1 MQQGPNSSRRW
12 VWSHGA
18 IAAAILM
25 IAAAGAGSQAFAA
38 ASPSATTGN
47 AQQVQFASAT
57 VTGTVNPGGSATDY
71 HFEYGTSSTYGLQ
84 TSAASAGA
92 GTSNVAVQQSLS
104 GLTPKTT
111 YHYRLVASSAG
122 GATTFGLDATF
133 VTSATPAPTV
143 ATGAATSVGFASATV
158 AGSLNPEGVP
168 TTYYFQYGTTPGYGT
183 KTAVQSAQPG
193 TSTQAVN
200 DQLTGLAAATIYHY
214 RLVAT
219 SAGGTV
225 VGSDATFTTT
235 KTPAPVVLTAAPTSV
250 STTSATVNATVN
262 PSGVA
267 TNYYFQYG
275 TTSGYGHDTTTHSA
289 GSGTTATAFSSA
301 VSALTPGTTYHY
313 RVVAVSAGGT
323 VVGHD
328 VTFTTAKTPLPSA
341 VTGPAAAI
349 TTTTAS
355 LTGTIDPR
363 GAAASYYFLY
373 GTKSPT
379 VRTASA
385 SAGAGSSGVAVSAAL
400 ADLAPDTT
408 YSYRLVAVG
417 AKTVTGSTRHFT
429 TAKIPLVLALTAS
442 ANPVLAGARVTF
454 NGALTGSGA
463 GVRTVVLQVEP
474 YPFQSGFT
482 SVGAPEETSASG
494 TFAFTLS
501 SPTVNTMVRA
511 VTVGG
516 SPALAT
522 AVTLERVTVRVSV
535 HVRRHGRSA
544 RFSGVLAPAGAPVVI
559 QIQRWLRGRWI
570 TIVRTTAHSIPGGVS
585 AYSRTLKRP
594 YRGRYR
600 IVAHVRDGSLLSGR
614 SRVVRL
620 E

>member
-1 MQQGPNSSRRW
+1 MQHGPNGSRRRA
-12 VWSHGA
+12 WSRGA
-18 IAAAILM
+18 IAAAIL
-25 IAAAGAGSQAFAA
+25 ILAAGAAGSQALAA

-57 VTGTVNPGGSATDY
+57 VTGTVNPAGTATSY
-71 HFEYGTSSTYGLQ
+71 YFEYGTSSAYGLQ
-84 TSAASAGA
+84 TSAAAAGA

-122 GATTFGLDATF
+122 GGTTFGLDATF
-133 VTSATPAPTV
+133 VTTATPAPAVT
-143 ATGAATSVGFASATV
+143 TGAATSVSFASATV
-158 AGSLNPEGVP
+158 TGSLNPEGVP
-168 TTYYFQYGTTPGYGT
+168 TTYYFEYGTTPAYGT
-183 KTAVQSAQPG
+183 KTAVQSAQSG
-193 TSTQAVN
+193 TSAQAVN
-200 DQLTGLAAATIYHY
+200 DQLTGLAAATTYHY

-250 STTSATVNATVN
+250 STISATVNATVN

-289 GSGTTATAFSSA
+289 GSGTTALAFSSA
-301 VSALTPGTTYHY
+301 LSGLTPGTTYHY

-323 VVGHD
+323 VAGND
-328 VTFTTAKTPLPSA
+328 VTFATAKTPSPSA

-355 LTGTIDPR
+355 LTGTIDPN
-363 GAAASYYFLY
+363 GASASYYFLY

-379 VRTASA
+379 IRTASA
-385 SAGAGSSGVAVSAAL
+385 SAGAGTTAIAVSAAL
-400 ADLAPDTT
+400 ADLAPATT

-429 TAKIPLVLALTAS
+429 TAKIPLVLALTAT
-442 ANPVLAGARVTF
+442 ANPVLAGASVTF
-454 NGALTGSGA
+454 DGALTGTGA
-463 GVRTVVLQVEP
+463 GIRTVILQVEP
-474 YPFQSGFT
+474 YPYKSGFT
-482 SVGAPEETSASG
+482 TVGAPEKTSASG
-494 TFAFTLS
+494 TFTFTLS
-501 SPTVNTMVRA
+501 NPTVNTMVRA

-516 SPALAT
+516 SPSLAT
-522 AVTLERVTVRVSV
+522 PVTLERVAVRVSV

-544 RFSGVLAPAGAPVVI
+544 RFSGVLAPVGAPVQI
-559 QIQRWLRGRWI
+559 QIQRRLRGRWI
-570 TIVRTTAHSIPGGVS
+570 TIARTTAHSIPGGVS
-585 AYSRTLKRP
+585 AYARTLKTL

-600 IVAHVRDGSLLSGR
+600 IVAHVRNGSLLSGR
-614 SRVVRL
+614 SRVVTL